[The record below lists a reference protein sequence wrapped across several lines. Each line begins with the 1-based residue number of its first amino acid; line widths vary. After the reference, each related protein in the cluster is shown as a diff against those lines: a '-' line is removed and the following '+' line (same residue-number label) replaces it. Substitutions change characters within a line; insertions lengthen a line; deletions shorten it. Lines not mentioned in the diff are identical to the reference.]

1 MSPSNTPKKTVTK
14 KPTAKKA
21 TAKKAAVKKPAA
33 KDAIRPDSVAK
44 RAAELLARTDA
55 SEGALSIARAARSLV
70 PDSPAVGGEGP
81 SDRVARL
88 IEQAHGEQPSAM
100 RELSL
105 ATVEMWQSLTRR
117 RPKSG
122 PRASDEPVA
131 ATIMFTDL
139 VDFST
144 WALRVGDDHVLELIR
159 AVDTATTAVVGR
171 HGGRVVKNLGD
182 GTMAVFADAEQAIYA
197 AFEAITAISA
207 IEVDGY
213 RPQLRVGLHTGM
225 PRAVDDDYLGVDVN
239 IAARVGAAAGAGEV
253 FISDAVVD
261 EVDAQRFVLRRKR
274 FRAKGV
280 PKETAVFSVIPKL

>member
-1 MSPSNTPKKTVTK
+1 MSQSNTPKKTAPKK

-21 TAKKAAVKKPAA
+21 PAKKPAG
-33 KDAIRPDSVAK
+33 KDAGRPDSVAK
-44 RAAELLARTDA
+44 RAADLLARTDA

-70 PDSPAVGGEGP
+70 PDSPVVIGAEGP

-131 ATIMFTDL
+131 ATVMFTDL
-139 VDFST
+139 VEFST

-159 AVDTATTAVVGR
+159 AVDTATSAVVGR

-261 EVDAQRFVLRRKR
+261 EIDAQGFVLRRKR

-280 PKETAVFSVIPKL
+280 PKETTVFSVIPKL

>member
-1 MSPSNTPKKTVTK
+1 MSQSNTPKKTAPKK

-21 TAKKAAVKKPAA
+21 PAKKPAG
-33 KDAIRPDSVAK
+33 KDAGRPDSVAK
-44 RAAELLARTDA
+44 RAADLLARTDA

-70 PDSPAVGGEGP
+70 PDSPVVIGAEGP

-139 VDFST
+139 VEFST

-159 AVDTATTAVVGR
+159 AVDTATSAVVGR

-261 EVDAQRFVLRRKR
+261 EIDAQGFVLRRKR

-280 PKETAVFSVIPKL
+280 PKETTVFSVIPKL